1 MIFSGYF
8 PIFLMLVVVAGFAA
22 VSLVVSSLLGR
33 RRRSV
38 VKDSPYECGVEAVG
52 NARIRFSVKFFIVAM
67 LFILFDI
74 EVVFLYPWA
83 VVFRDLK
90 VFGFVE
96 MSVFIGILALGW
108 VYVWRRGALDWK

>member
-1 MIFSGYF
+1 MLASYF
-8 PIFLMLVVVAGFAA
+8 PIFAMLVLVAGFAA
-22 VSLVVSSLLGR
+22 VSLLVSSLLGR
-33 RRRSV
+33 RRRGV

-52 NARIRFSVKFFIVAM
+52 DARIRFSVKFYMVAM

-74 EVVFLYPWA
+74 EAVFMYPWA
-83 VVFRDLK
+83 VVFRELK

-96 MSVFIGILALGW
+96 MAVFIGILGMGL

>member
-1 MIFSGYF
+1 MLASYF
-8 PIFLMLVVVAGFAA
+8 PIFAMLVLVAGFAA
-22 VSLVVSSLLGR
+22 VSLLVSSLMGR

-52 NARIRFSVKFFIVAM
+52 DARIRFSVKFYMVAM

-74 EVVFLYPWA
+74 EAVFMYPWA
-83 VVFRDLK
+83 VVFRELK

-96 MSVFIGILALGW
+96 MAVFIGILGMGL

>member
-1 MIFSGYF
+1 LMLAGYF
-8 PIFLMLVVVAGFAA
+8 PIFAMLVLVAGFAA
-22 VSLVVSSLLGR
+22 LILLVPALLGR

-52 NARIRFSVKFFIVAM
+52 DARVRFSVKFYMVSV

-74 EVVFLYPWA
+74 ETVFMYPWA
-83 VVFRDLK
+83 VVFRELK
-90 VFGFVE
+90 VFGFIE
-96 MSVFIGILALGW
+96 MAVFIGILGLSL